1 MKLRFRLF
9 CRASGVFYVE
19 NTETRQQES
28 LQTKD
33 KNAAQR
39 LYQAKN
45 AAFEQ
50 PALNM
55 QLARTYMSA
64 SDPGVTARTWKDV
77 YDAIS
82 KTKTGSTRNRW
93 VVVGTDPAFGP
104 IWERHILETRA
115 EHLLGVLDKG
125 GVSTNVFL
133 RRLHNFA
140 MDMNWLP
147 WPIIPKKQWPA
158 VIFSPK
164 RAIRAEEHHRII
176 EIEWNPERRAFYE
189 LLWHFGGSQ
198 SDIACLQAENIDWKD
213 RTISYQRGK
222 TKVAAIL
229 HFSNSV
235 EQILLS
241 LPKVGNLFP
250 KIATQDEKHRASE
263 FKRRC
268 KRLKIEGITLHSY
281 RYSWA
286 ERAKM
291 AGYPERYAMQALGH
305 NSHAVHRA
313 YARGAVPHIPSLEDY
328 EAKNNIVNIPAQVA
342 S

>member
-189 LLWHFGGSQ
+189 LLWHFWGPSPTLHV
-198 SDIACLQAENIDWKD
+198 CKL
-213 RTISYQRGK
+213 RTLIG
-222 TKVAAIL
+222 
-229 HFSNSV
+229 
-235 EQILLS
+235 
-241 LPKVGNLFP
+241 
-250 KIATQDEKHRASE
+250 
-263 FKRRC
+263 
-268 KRLKIEGITLHSY
+268 KIEQY
-281 RYSWA
+281 RTSV
-286 ERAKM
+286 AKPRWPPFFISRIPWNKFCSACRKSGTSSQRSPPKM
-291 AGYPERYAMQALGH
+291 RNTGL
-305 NSHAVHRA
+305 
-313 YARGAVPHIPSLEDY
+313 PSLSVGVSGS
-328 EAKNNIVNIPAQVA
+328 K
-342 S
+342 